1 VVRVQERKERRLFEP
16 PPWLDEERV
25 RRARKAA
32 RRIVRESLSGERRGS
47 LAEAIRSLYEVVPR
61 EEWLARAVARL
72 LLGTVERVSESVW
85 RVYGV
90 PGLGDSYSLY
100 VVSLREG
107 RYECTCFTHSYGY
120 VRRARICTHIAAV
133 MLRRRQL
140 KLVDYGGSR

>member
-1 VVRVQERKERRLFEP
+1 MARAGERRRLVKP

-47 LAEAIRSLYEVVPR
+47 LAEAIRDLYGTVER
-61 EEWLARAVARL
+61 EEWLVRAVTRL
-72 LLGTVERVSESVW
+72 LLGTVERVSASVW

-90 PGLGDSYSLY
+90 PGLGDWYSVY
-100 VVSLREG
+100 VVSIGADG
-107 RYECTCFTHSYGY
+107 RYRCTCFNTRFGY

-140 KLVDYGGSR
+140 KLLE

>member
-1 VVRVQERKERRLFEP
+1 MQERGRKGRGLFEP

-32 RRIVRESLSGERRGS
+32 RRIVRESLEGRRRGS
-47 LAEAIRSLYEVVPR
+47 LAEAIRSLHDAVPR
-61 EEWLARAVARL
+61 EEWLSRAVTRL
-72 LLGTVERVSESVW
+72 LLGTVERASAHVW

-90 PGLGDSYSLY
+90 PALGDWYSVY
-100 VVSLREG
+100 VVSIGADG
-107 RYECTCFTHSYGY
+107 RYECSCFNTRFGY

-140 KLVDYGGSR
+140 KLVDYGGAR

>member
-1 VVRVQERKERRLFEP
+1 
-16 PPWLDEERV
+16 
-25 RRARKAA
+25 
-32 RRIVRESLSGERRGS
+32 
-47 LAEAIRSLYEVVPR
+47 
-61 EEWLARAVARL
+61 VARL
-72 LLGTVERVSESVW
+72 LLGTVERVSDSVW

-90 PGLGDSYSLY
+90 PGLGDGYGLY

-140 KLVDYGGSR
+140 KLVDYGGAR

>member
-1 VVRVQERKERRLFEP
+1 LARAGERKRLFEP

-32 RRIVRESLSGERRGS
+32 RRIVREALEGRRRGS
-47 LAEAIRSLYEVVPR
+47 LAEAIRSLHDAVPR
-61 EEWLARAVARL
+61 EEWIARAVARL
-72 LLGTVERVSESVW
+72 LLGTVERVSASVW

-90 PGLGDSYSLY
+90 PGLGDSYGLY
-100 VVSLREG
+100 IVSLREG

-140 KLVDYGGSR
+140 KLVDYGGAR